1 MDNKHLPPLTTS
13 VHPWLKFSALAGSYP
28 APSSLHPDYTNIACR
43 RRASFIIYRLSRYC
57 RGFRRQGHL
66 IITGKWPK
74 FWFPPPLAPVLCWQR
89 PRPGCG
95 GQWGRHVPR
104 INCHGDQEQT
114 LTRCDRRP
122 GDKLIMC
129 QGAGLGGNWWS
140 RSGDDEETLWPSFC
154 RLHNVIGL

>member
-13 VHPWLKFSALAGSYP
+13 DHPWLRFSALAGSYP
-28 APSSLHPDYTNIACR
+28 APSSLYPDYTNIACRR

-114 LTRCDRRP
+114 LTRCDSCVTRGGWTRRELVIEVGGWW
-122 GDKLIMC
+122 GDFMAEFL
-129 QGAGLGGNWWS
+129 
-140 RSGDDEETLWPSFC
+140 SFT
-154 RLHNVIGL
+154 